1 MPHDHRLILLG
12 CLALV
17 GGCGSGSYSSTLGSA
32 PVVSGTGTTTTTG
45 ATAPPGFNTPAP
57 AVGTHDVVIA
67 TPSTANVAV
76 TVGASQTVS
85 VTFASSDG
93 QPMSAFSISSVLGA
107 LPAGWSGPANFVCAS
122 LSTGSGCVLN
132 LVYAPTAVDSGALTV
147 GYVVID
153 NSGIPRTDGSTT
165 IAYAATAHDNV
176 VGLTSPTGEVDAV
189 AGAGP
194 ASVLI
199 DFVTDDGN
207 PATNFSVSTNL
218 GSLPAGWTSTAP
230 GLTCAIVSTGNGCEL
245 VLAYAAAAAGSGLL
259 AIDFSYADDS
269 GAVKTGSV
277 DLPYRS
283 TSTNDVV
290 ATASPAGEVL
300 AVQKT
305 GAQAVPVT
313 FTTDDGRPASDLT
326 VSSNLSALP
335 AGWTSTSHQFACA
348 SVSTGNGCQ
357 LSLKYAPT
365 ALGSGTLAL
374 SYAYTDAA
382 GVAKN
387 GLLDIAY
394 AATTDDNVLATAAPV
409 GQVNAVVGLG
419 SQSVGVVFSTDDGR
433 PATAL
438 VLSSN
443 LALLPSGWTSPAPS
457 FACPGI
463 DIDAVC
469 SLALTYTPT
478 AAANGTLDLGYAYR
492 NNAGDPKTGTVN
504 IAYRATTD
512 DTVVGT
518 PSASAVSVAAG
529 GSANPTVTF
538 TTDDGN
544 PASLLTVITAASSL
558 PPGWSITS
566 SNFSCATVSVGNGCV
581 LALRYAPTA
590 VAAGTLTLG
599 FSYTND
605 AQLLKAGTVTI
616 GYADTGP

>member
-1 MPHDHRLILLG
+1 
-12 CLALV
+12 
-17 GGCGSGSYSSTLGSA
+17 
-32 PVVSGTGTTTTTG
+32 
-45 ATAPPGFNTPAP
+45 
-57 AVGTHDVVIA
+57 
-67 TPSTANVAV
+67 
-76 TVGASQTVS
+76 
-85 VTFASSDG
+85 
-93 QPMSAFSISSVLGA
+93 MSAFSISSALGA

-132 LVYAPTAVDSGALTV
+132 LVYAPTAVGSGSLTV

-269 GAVKTGSV
+269 GAIKTGNV
-277 DLPYRS
+277 AVPYRA

-313 FTTDDGRPASDLT
+313 FTTDDGKAASDLT
-326 VSSNLSALP
+326 VTSNLNALP
-335 AGWTSTSHQFACA
+335 AGWTSASHQFACA
-348 SVSTGNGCQ
+348 SVSVGNGCQ
-357 LSLKYAPT
+357 LPLNYAPT

-382 GVAKN
+382 GMAKN

-409 GQVNAVVGLG
+409 GQINAVVGLG
-419 SQSVGVVFSTDDGR
+419 SQSVDVVFSTDDRR

-438 VLSSN
+438 VLTSN
-443 LALLPSGWTSPAPS
+443 LALLPAGWTSPAAS

-463 DIDAVC
+463 DVDSVC

-478 AAANGTLDLGYAYR
+478 AAANGTLVLGYAYR

-544 PASLLTVITAASSL
+544 PASLLTVTTAASSL

-566 SNFSCATVSVGNGCV
+566 NNFSCATVSVGNGCV
-581 LALRYAPTA
+581 LALHYAPTA

-605 AQLLKAGTVTI
+605 AQLLKTGTVTI